1 VKRIDE
7 GDPMKKRL
15 RRFSV
20 CFAAVVLACAS
31 TACSRQIRR
40 SGMPADARTALDTAI
55 DDIDAGRYEKLY
67 REAAEEWRNQVPLE
81 ESKATFQKLRDKL
94 GKVRSRDLQTM
105 REEQT
110 STGPVRGHS
119 LIVVYQATFD
129 QTRGTPPESIKG
141 IETFTLLERGG
152 RWYLAR
158 YFVSSDALK

>member
-1 VKRIDE
+1 MNK
-7 GDPMKKRL
+7 
-15 RRFSV
+15 RRFLF
-20 CFAAVVLACAS
+20 CIAGLVLACSLA
-31 TACSRQIRR
+31 ACSRQIRR
-40 SGMPADARTALDTAI
+40 SGMPVDARATLDTAI
-55 DDIDAGRYEKLY
+55 EDIDAGRYEKIY
-67 REAAEEWRNQVPLE
+67 REAADEWRNQAPLE

-110 STGPVRGHS
+110 STGPVAGHS
-119 LIVVYQATFD
+119 LVVVYQATFD